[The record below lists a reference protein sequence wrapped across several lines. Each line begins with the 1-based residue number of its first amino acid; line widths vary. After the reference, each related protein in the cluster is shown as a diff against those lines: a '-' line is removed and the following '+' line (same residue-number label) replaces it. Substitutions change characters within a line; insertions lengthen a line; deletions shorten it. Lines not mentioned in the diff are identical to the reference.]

1 MLANMGS
8 ISLRCIHSLYD
19 QMPAPV
25 QSAAREVIWRTLNS
39 HEFIGEDNY
48 LWALRILFESTVAR
62 QDANLMLHDL
72 HILARVM
79 EPIRRKEMGSWIR
92 YTLRVEAPGYWFGDQ
107 HDRLNY
113 YGSPQLSPFVRPEHL
128 ADVRGVQAHHPWA
141 ARSSAPLSARGW
153 LARVTTI
160 KVVIAR
166 VPPLNAA
173 IMHRYGARLPPA
185 LRNTPFQS
193 KSDRRRS
200 TSRSAR
206 CP

>member
-1 MLANMGS
+1 MNDWPHVLRCVENQAPPADHSDERVLQLKVNLAAAFMLANMGS

-79 EPIRRKEMGSWIR
+79 EPIGRKEMGSWIR

-113 YGSPQLSPFVRPEHL
+113 YGSPQLSRSFDLSIWQMCEEFKPIIRGQL
-128 ADVRGVQAHHPWA
+128 AALL
-141 ARSSAPLSARGW
+141 RSQP
-153 LARVTTI
+153 
-160 KVVIAR
+160 VVGS
-166 VPPLNAA
+166 PGSPQLE
-173 IMHRYGARLPPA
+173 
-185 LRNTPFQS
+185 S
-193 KSDRRRS
+193 
-200 TSRSAR
+200 
-206 CP
+206 